1 MGKIAEDMIRL
12 VQEIRAGHAGR
23 KAYTR
28 NLRVSVAQMRAGFRS
43 AHAQMARESMI
54 ARREIVNDLLA
65 IRRAWMGL
73 GPGAGSTAERVAA
86 QIQAEAAESVV
97 SVTAAERT
105 SERGRGRR
113 KS

>member
-1 MGKIAEDMIRL
+1 MGKIAEDMTRL
-12 VQEIRAGHAGR
+12 AKEIRAGHAER

-28 NLRVSVAQMRAGFRS
+28 NLRTSVAQMRAGFRR
-43 AHAQMARESMI
+43 AHAQMARESMV

-65 IRRAWMGL
+65 IRRVWMGL
-73 GPGAGSTAERVAA
+73 SPGAGSTAERVEA
-86 QIQAEAAESVV
+86 QIQAEISASETGTQQS
-97 SVTAAERT
+97 

>member
-12 VQEIRAGHAGR
+12 VQEIRAGHAER
-23 KAYTR
+23 KKYVTD
-28 NLRVSVAQMRAGFRS
+28 LRVSVAQLRAGYRR
-43 AHAQMARESMI
+43 AHAQMARESLI

-73 GPGAGSTAERVAA
+73 GPGAGSTAERVAT
-86 QIQAEAAESVV
+86 QLQAE
-97 SVTAAERT
+97 TAAPVVHEEERT

-113 KS
+113 KG